1 MRQSYWDFAANLW
14 ALAVSTT
21 VALFLP
27 DFGPQERMADGVGVV
42 IRTTMAAPVVFTL
55 MYWVGRLITLLA
67 PRWLMN
73 LLMLGIQHGI
83 QNAAERRAK
92 ELAKEI
98 AEQAAKD
105 AAKSA
110 RESEREQFRR
120 FMRVKGFAE
129 HEIDA
134 FFRQLPNQN

>member
-1 MRQSYWDFAANLW
+1 MQQSYWDLAANLW
-14 ALAVSTT
+14 ALALSAT

-27 DFGPQERMADGVGVV
+27 DFGPSDRMRDGVGVV
-42 IRTTMAAPVVFTL
+42 VRTTMVAPVVFTL

-92 ELAKEI
+92 VLAKEI
-98 AEQAAKD
+98 AEQTAKEAAEKARD
-105 AAKSA
+105 A
-110 RESEREQFRR
+110 ERDQFRR

-129 HEIDA
+129 HEIDD
-134 FFRQLPNQN
+134 FFRQVSNQD